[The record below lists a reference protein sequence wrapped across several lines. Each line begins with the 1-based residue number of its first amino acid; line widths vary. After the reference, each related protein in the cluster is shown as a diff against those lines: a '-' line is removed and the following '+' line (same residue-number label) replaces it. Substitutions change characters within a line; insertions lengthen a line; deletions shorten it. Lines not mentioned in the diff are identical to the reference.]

1 MVIQLGVSPTS
12 RSLWEG
18 RRAELC
24 TPFERPCLYAG
35 QLSNSVLLPWG
46 GMGQGELG
54 NGAYVFFFF
63 LFLHRTDKFFFFFFL
78 FLILSIFPGYGNLLL
93 EPGTFPALLLTLRWS
108 SMSELQV
115 QTQVVSK
122 VSILN
127 PGASNDTQPNTGALK
142 FKNLWIGANSAICLP
157 FGHGSRQKGR

>member
-1 MVIQLGVSPTS
+1 
-12 RSLWEG
+12 
-18 RRAELC
+18 
-24 TPFERPCLYAG
+24 
-35 QLSNSVLLPWG
+35 
-46 GMGQGELG
+46 MGQGELG

-63 LFLHRTDKFFFFFFL
+63 LFLHRTDKFFFL

-142 FKNLWIGANSAICLP
+142 FKNL
-157 FGHGSRQKGR
+157 

>member
-1 MVIQLGVSPTS
+1 MEHTFSFSFCFYTEQIS
-12 RSLWEG
+12 
-18 RRAELC
+18 
-24 TPFERPCLYAG
+24 
-35 QLSNSVLLPWG
+35 
-46 GMGQGELG
+46 
-54 NGAYVFFFF
+54 
-63 LFLHRTDKFFFFFFL
+63 FFFFFL

-142 FKNLWIGANSAICLP
+142 FKNL
-157 FGHGSRQKGR
+157 